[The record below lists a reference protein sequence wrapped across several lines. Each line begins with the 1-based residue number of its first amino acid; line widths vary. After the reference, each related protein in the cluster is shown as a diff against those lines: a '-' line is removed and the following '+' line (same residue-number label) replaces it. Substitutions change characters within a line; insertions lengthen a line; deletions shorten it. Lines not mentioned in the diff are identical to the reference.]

1 MEWLAA
7 AETSGAARRESTPIF
22 PRSIPY
28 HRLTHYPGATMQ
40 HQLQTNLDS
49 LNNHGFGRAGLETPA
64 YVTEVLA
71 ALPTTPSAND
81 DGSYVDLAQRVR
93 EGGEW

>member
-1 MEWLAA
+1 MEWLTA
-7 AETSGAARRESTPIF
+7 AETSGAARREVYPDFSKNHF
-22 PRSIPY
+22 IPPTDT
-28 HRLTHYPGATMQ
+28 LPGAIMQ